1 MLEVLRHGVDEVVGV
16 DPAQLADVVLADEL
30 LALRRE
36 MDRLDAAFARMAH
49 VAHVRGV
56 GAVDGAGSTAAWLR
70 HRAGMREGDARA
82 AVEAG
87 EVCDLLEQTGTAWRS
102 GEITSGAARTIVGAR
117 IEGHDTELVACEP
130 ALLDLARRRDLR
142 GLRRAAGHFRNLARG
157 DGSPPGTH
165 DGLCVS
171 RTFDGRLV
179 LDGELTDLAAE
190 TVATAIHAYTDPP
203 DPDDP
208 RSPAARRAGAITR
221 ICGIALQRVGAT
233 CRPGRPGT
241 ATQPCLTTVGDGPGP
256 DAPWQIPAG
265 AELGWALAV
274 DHPESGTGRRHRA
287 IPNVS
292 VVLDWQTLTNN
303 TLGAMDGAHTGPIHR
318 HDIERLLCDCT
329 VSRVVTGPDG
339 LPLDVGRHRRTVPP
353 ALRRALVA
361 RDAGCRY
368 PGCDRPPGWTDAHH
382 VVPWH
387 AGGPTSLDNTL
398 LLCDHHH
405 TIAHQP
411 GWLVKL
417 DGHELRVLR
426 PDGTEVLP

>member
-1 MLEVLRHGVDEVVGV
+1 M
-16 DPAQLADVVLADEL
+16 
-30 LALRRE
+30 
-36 MDRLDAAFARMAH
+36 
-49 VAHVRGV
+49 
-56 GAVDGAGSTAAWLR
+56 
-70 HRAGMREGDARA
+70 
-82 AVEAG
+82 
-87 EVCDLLEQTGTAWRS
+87 
-102 GEITSGAARTIVGAR
+102 
-117 IEGHDTELVACEP
+117 
-130 ALLDLARRRDLR
+130 
-142 GLRRAAGHFRNLARG
+142 
-157 DGSPPGTH
+157 
-165 DGLCVS
+165 
-171 RTFDGRLV
+171 
-179 LDGELTDLAAE
+179 
-190 TVATAIHAYTDPP
+190 
-203 DPDDP
+203 
-208 RSPAARRAGAITR
+208 TR